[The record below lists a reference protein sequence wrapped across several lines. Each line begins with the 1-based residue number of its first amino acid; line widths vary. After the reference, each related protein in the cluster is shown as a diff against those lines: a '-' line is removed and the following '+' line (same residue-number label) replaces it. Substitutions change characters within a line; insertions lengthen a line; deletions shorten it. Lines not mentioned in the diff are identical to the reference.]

1 MKVRYS
7 RRAVAD
13 LESIQEY
20 LNKRS
25 VRGAANVLAAIYLS
39 IEFIRRNP
47 QASERTTIA
56 GVRAK
61 TVRKYRFKLFYRM
74 VASDHAVEIVH
85 VRHTSRRPW
94 RGEDD

>member
-1 MKVRYS
+1 MKLRYS
-7 RRAVAD
+7 RRAAHD
-13 LESIQEY
+13 LESIREY
-20 LNKRS
+20 LSERS

-47 QASERTTIA
+47 QASEKTTIA

-61 TVRKYRFKLFYRM
+61 AVKKYRFKVFYR
-74 VASDHAVEIVH
+74 VAASDDTIEIVH

-94 RGEDD
+94 RGEGE